1 MRGRK
6 SKWIVAGSFAAA
18 ALLVNWLT
26 ESESSPLYHYFIW
39 HVGFPNLWARIN
51 TIPYVVAIV
60 FQSGLVYLL
69 ALAAQWALVGLLLH
83 SLLRRKTL
91 Q

>member
-1 MRGRK
+1 MRGHRR
-6 SKWIVAGSFAAA
+6 KWIFAGAFGAA
-18 ALLVNWLT
+18 ALLVTWMT
-26 ESESSPLYHYFIW
+26 EAESSPLYNYFVW
-39 HVGFPNLWARIN
+39 HVGFPNFWARIN

-60 FQSGLVYLL
+60 FQSGLAYLL